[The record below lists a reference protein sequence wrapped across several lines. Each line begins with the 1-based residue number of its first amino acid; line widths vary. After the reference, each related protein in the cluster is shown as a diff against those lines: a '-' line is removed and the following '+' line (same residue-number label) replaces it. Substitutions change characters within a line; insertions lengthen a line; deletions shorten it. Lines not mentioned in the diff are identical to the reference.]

1 MKLAVL
7 IGWNGSIIGS
17 FIKAAMETGIDLKIK
32 YPRLDPVD
40 DDFINF
46 INDSD
51 AVFIHHFSGES
62 IYGDIL
68 SRIENIIS
76 RKNYVIAID
85 PVLSKYSK
93 VSPEVQSKVS
103 SYYFY
108 GGYENIKNMLLYI
121 KNLIEPCDYS
131 EPIEMPFSGIYKQS
145 KDGDYIGTVGILFY
159 RTAWIDN
166 DTKIVDSVIKNLED
180 HNLKAIAVFTNG
192 FGDKSKHIE
201 SAEECINKYF
211 LNNVDAIINML
222 SFSLIKENDKK
233 TLLNL
238 NVPVFQALI
247 YYYKTPEEWIDS
259 SGLDVVSTIMSAM
272 IPEMDGTIEPII
284 IGAIERVTEF
294 KSIYRRLVPLED
306 QIKYMVTRIYNWI
319 KLKKLNNHDKRIAI
333 ILHSGSSF
341 KDLEAN
347 IGTATGLDTL
357 ESVSNILRI
366 LKNNGYDTD
375 VPENG
380 EALVREIMH
389 KKAIPEGKWTSIEDI
404 IDGNSFYRLGIDE
417 FNKYF
422 NGLPETSKNK
432 IIERWGNLNYKRDY
446 MLMDGSFIIPGLF
459 YKNVFIGIQPKRITY
474 SDDVNSIRS
483 IHDSETPVTY
493 YWLAFYYYI
502 EHVFKAN
509 AIIHVG
515 THGTLEFTPGK
526 GLGLSNACFP
536 EISIGTMPHIYL
548 YSTNVPGEGIIAKRR
563 SYAVL
568 LDYITPPTAYG
579 DAPDEINKLEDLIE
593 DFEESQKS
601 ENDKRSNM
609 IVKKIEDICKNLGI
623 EIAFDDP
630 EKATH
635 ELEHRLNLFKDSII
649 SKGLYTFASKL
660 ENDDLIEYVSTARR
674 FEIDPEKEKKKLN
687 EYFNGINNMDDTDKK
702 IIDNL
707 IYSGDNEKNNLLKAL
722 SGEYIETGPSGSL
735 SRGRYDVIPS
745 GRNFYA
751 VDPFK
756 IPTRSS
762 FEIGKILAEKL
773 IKSEFNK
780 NKRYPETLGFIL
792 WSTDIYRSD
801 GELVSQ
807 ILYTLGLEPVWQEG
821 TNKIKEVVPV
831 PIEKLGRPRIDVV
844 IQASGIVRDNLF
856 NIIELIDTGIRKI
869 AELDENTNIN
879 YGKKHYEELGH
890 LNRIFSSKQSS
901 YGSGV
906 SNAVESGQWK
916 SNDDLAEV
924 FIEWMGYSYG
934 KNNFGT
940 EAKKNLMSIS
950 SKVESIVHKREID
963 EIDIMDD
970 SCNYSYAGGFFLAS
984 KKSGANPDL
993 MFEDTFNPSM
1003 PRVRTMKEEIERTA
1017 IMKLLNDEWIS
1028 SQKRFGYRGATE
1040 MLKKIEHLY
1049 GWASTTGLVNDTIF
1063 DKIADKFS
1071 IDNDMKEWFKNENP
1085 WAYNEITARLI
1096 EANKRGIW
1104 KTSDERIR
1112 SLESSY
1118 IEMEGETE

>member
-17 FIKAAMETGIDLKIK
+17 FIRAARETNIDLKIK

-46 INDSD
+46 INESD

-62 IYGDIL
+62 IYSDIL
-68 SRIENIIS
+68 SKIEDIIS
-76 RKNYVIAID
+76 KKDLVIAID
-85 PVLSKYSK
+85 PVLSRYSK
-93 VSPEVQSKVS
+93 MDPGVQSKIS
-103 SYYFY
+103 DYYFY

-121 KNLIEPCDYS
+121 KNLIEPCDYE
-131 EPIEMPFSGIYKQS
+131 EPKKLPFSGIYNESTGNNYKGS
-145 KDGDYIGTVGILFY
+145 VGILFY
-159 RTAWIDN
+159 RTAWADN
-166 DTKIVDSVIKNLED
+166 DTMIVDALIKSLED
-180 HNLKAIAVFTNG
+180 HNLKAIPVFTNG
-192 FGDKSKHIE
+192 FGDKTRNIE
-201 SAEECINKYF
+201 SAEECIKKYF
-211 LNNVDAIINML
+211 LNKVDAVINML

-233 TLLNL
+233 TLIEM

-247 YYYKTPEEWIDS
+247 YYYKTPEEWLDS

-284 IGAIERVTEF
+284 IGAIERVSE
-294 KSIYRRLVPLED
+294 SGAVYRKLVPLND
-306 QIKYMVTRIYNWI
+306 QIIYMVKRIENWI
-319 KLKKLNNHDKRIAI
+319 NLRRLKNNEKKIAI

-357 ESVSNILRI
+357 ESVVNILKI
-366 LKNNGYDTD
+366 LKNNGYDVS

-380 EALVREIMH
+380 GALVREIMS
-389 KKAIPEGKWTSIEDI
+389 KKAIPEGKWTSIDDI
-404 IDGNSFYRLGIDE
+404 INGNSFYKLSIDE
-417 FNKYF
+417 FNNYF
-422 NGLPETSKNK
+422 NSLPEYSRKK
-432 IIERWGNLNYKRDY
+432 IIGRWGILNDKRDY
-446 MLMDGSFIIPGLF
+446 MVMDGNFIIPGLV
-459 YKNVFIGIQPKRITY
+459 YKNVFIGVQPKRITY

-502 EHVFKAN
+502 GHVFKAN

-526 GLGLSNACFP
+526 GLGLSGSCFP

-579 DAPDEINKLEDLIE
+579 DIPDDVRKLEDLID
-593 DFEESQKS
+593 DFEESEKS
-601 ENDKRSNM
+601 ENKNRSGM
-609 IVKKIEDICKNLGI
+609 IIKKIEETCKNLGLDI
-623 EIAFDDP
+623 RFDDP
-630 EKATH
+630 GKATH
-635 ELEHRLNLFKDSII
+635 EIEHRLNLFKDSIT
-649 SKGLYTFASKL
+649 SKGLYTFASSIDD
-660 ENDDLIEYVSTARR
+660 NDLIEYVSTARR
-674 FEIDPEKEKKKLN
+674 FEVDPETEKKKIINYLN
-687 EYFNGINNMDDTDKK
+687 GLENIEEADKK
-702 IIDNL
+702 IIENL
-707 IYSGDNEKNNLLKAL
+707 RISGINEERNLLMAL
-722 SGEYIETGPSGSL
+722 SGNYIETGPSGSL
-735 SRGRYDVIPS
+735 ARGRYDVIPS

-762 FEIGKILAEKL
+762 FEIGRILAEKL
-773 IKSEFNK
+773 IKNELEK
-780 NKRYPETLGFIL
+780 NKKYPETLGFIL

-821 TNKIKEVVPV
+821 TNKIKDVVPV
-831 PIEKLGRPRIDVV
+831 PIERLGRPRIDVV

-856 NIIELIDTGIRKI
+856 NIIELIDTGINKI
-869 AELDENTNIN
+869 AALNEGDDVN
-879 YGKKHYEELGH
+879 YIKKHYRELNH
-890 LNRIFSSKQSS
+890 LNRIFSSKPGS

-906 SNAVESGQWK
+906 SNAVESSSWK
-916 SNDDLAEV
+916 SENDLADV

-934 KNNFGT
+934 RNNFGT
-940 EAKKNLMSIS
+940 EAKGNLISIS
-950 SKVESIVHKREID
+950 SKIESIVHKREID

-984 KKSGANPDL
+984 KKAGANPNL
-993 MFEDTFNPSM
+993 MFEDTFNPSR
-1003 PRVRTMKEEIERTA
+1003 PRVRTMSEEIERTVV
-1017 IMKLLNDEWIS
+1017 MKLLNDDWIS
-1028 SQKRFGYRGATE
+1028 SQKKFGYRGATE

-1049 GWASTTGLVNDTIF
+1049 GWAATTKMVNDRIF
-1063 DKIADKFS
+1063 DRIADKFS
-1071 IDNDMKEWFKNENP
+1071 LNDEMKNWFKNENP
-1085 WAYNEITARLI
+1085 WAYNEITSRLI

-1104 KTSDERIR
+1104 NTDNERIR
-1112 SLESSY
+1112 ALEESY